1 LSIREFF
8 VDWLTASRYVK
19 WLESRYHEQK
29 QVYTQWLGEKDA
41 QIKQLRLELLSA
53 KADGDRMR
61 AVLMPYAS
69 PLGAVYSQQQNTSK
83 PPVVPTF
90 SGPDDWQSELN
101 KLYEQEKQDGISS
114 ERRQEVHESSSNDAA

>member
-1 LSIREFF
+1 MSIREFF

-19 WLESRYHEQK
+19 WLEARYHEQK
-29 QVYTQWLGEKDA
+29 QIYTQWLGEKDA
-41 QIKQLRLELLSA
+41 QIKQLRLELASA

-69 PLGAVYSQQQNTSK
+69 PLGSVYAQQGETSK
-83 PPVVPTF
+83 SNVVPEF